1 MEALL
6 SEKSKKI
13 ISLLL
18 LEPQIKASVFEKL
31 DHADK
36 YKMYTIQENG
46 DIVLGETKCNFW
58 NRLIG
63 CQRTIP
69 FESFALKVWEALVN
83 LSTGLNQKAI
93 AEGLSREIVM
103 KAVKEKDFD
112 RITERLYNVAT
123 MVAQKSKIADGVGA
137 DPAGSRVLGPGL
149 NTSATD
155 QRDIIININGRK
167 KVCHFKDCIG
177 DPMIDVE
184 LGIVGVNRVYPN
196 QNIPEGMVY
205 KSVSG

>member
-69 FESFALKVWEALVN
+69 FESFALKVWEALMN
-83 LSTGLNQKAI
+83 LST
-93 AEGLSREIVM
+93 
-103 KAVKEKDFD
+103 
-112 RITERLYNVAT
+112 
-123 MVAQKSKIADGVGA
+123 
-137 DPAGSRVLGPGL
+137 AGR
-149 NTSATD
+149 
-155 QRDIIININGRK
+155 
-167 KVCHFKDCIG
+167 
-177 DPMIDVE
+177 
-184 LGIVGVNRVYPN
+184 
-196 QNIPEGMVY
+196 
-205 KSVSG
+205 